1 MIDIN
6 NINSVDS
13 TYSDSSDESV
23 NSFDSIETRET
34 IETIVS
40 IEHDNI
46 SSHNSTKYNL
56 VIAELYNKKIHG
68 ITNDSDPNINGHF
81 MVLQRFH
88 KPPCNFNNICNFYK
102 KYYQKNFGDL
112 QHDIIRNY
120 NNIINHSN
128 YLNIEIGEI
137 YYLRGDECICIIK
150 TVWLKIIQRAW
161 KSLYKIRQDIMKK
174 RMLPN
179 SIMYRQISGKWP
191 LEYQHIPSIRGM
203 LSTLSLK

>member
-6 NINSVDS
+6 NINNINSTDSHSSDDSVDS
-13 TYSDSSDESV
+13 ID
-23 NSFDSIETRET
+23 SFDSIET

-46 SSHNSTKYNL
+46 SHNSTKYNL
-56 VIAELYNKKIHG
+56 VIAELYNKNIHG

-88 KPPCNFNNICNFYK
+88 KPPSNFNNICNFYK

-112 QHDIIRNY
+112 KHDTIRNY
-120 NNIINHSN
+120 NNIIKDPN

-137 YYLRGDECICIIK
+137 YYLRGHECICIIK

-161 KSLYKIRQDIMKK
+161 KNVYKIRQDIMKK
-174 RMLPN
+174 RMQPT

-191 LEYQHIPSIRGM
+191 LEYQRIPSIRGM
-203 LSTLSLK
+203 LTTLSLK